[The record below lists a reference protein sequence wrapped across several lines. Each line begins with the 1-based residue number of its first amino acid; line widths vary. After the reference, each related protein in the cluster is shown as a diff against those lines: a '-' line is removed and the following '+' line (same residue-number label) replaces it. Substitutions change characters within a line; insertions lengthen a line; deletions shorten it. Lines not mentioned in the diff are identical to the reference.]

1 VTHARP
7 DGAPRPPRKRR
18 PWRLPPMGHR
28 TLILGVGASVVGIT
42 GAIRGVAN
50 GASILEVL
58 ALLAVGALG
67 VVLAVAYVIAY
78 SNEKR

>member
-1 VTHARP
+1 MLLLGI
-7 DGAPRPPRKRR
+7 GA
-18 PWRLPPMGHR
+18 
-28 TLILGVGASVVGIT
+28 AVVGIT

-67 VVLAVAYVIAY
+67 VLLAVAYVIAY